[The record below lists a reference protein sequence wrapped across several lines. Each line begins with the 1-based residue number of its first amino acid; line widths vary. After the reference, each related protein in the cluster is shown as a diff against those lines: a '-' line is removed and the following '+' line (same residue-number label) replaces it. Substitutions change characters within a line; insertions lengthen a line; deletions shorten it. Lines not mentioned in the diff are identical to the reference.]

1 MGWPWHHCYATYRSD
16 FAQGRLG
23 TIYMPPI
30 GVTVVRVAIFHLY
43 TTCTSE
49 RGKCCHGTIYKPPI
63 KVTMERFG
71 MAQSTCHL

>member
-1 MGWPWHHCYATYRSD
+1 MGWPWHHCYATYRND
-16 FAQGRLG
+16 FPQDRQG
-23 TIYMPPI
+23 TIYMPSI